1 MSILGQIGYSGVRA
15 TQIALTAT
23 GQNIANVNTP
33 GFSRLAPEQHSLG
46 GQTASSIGG
55 GVQVTSIRR
64 LSSDFHNQQ
73 LWRAGTDKSY
83 FSTNQQ
89 YLTALEGL
97 IDSEG
102 SSVSVGLDN
111 FFAALSEAS
120 STPES
125 IALRQQI
132 ISEAKQLAQ
141 RFNGLNNNIG
151 TQLNA
156 LKGQRVA
163 MTSEI
168 NGLSG
173 NIAEL
178 NLQIR
183 EMESTGRDTSTLR
196 DYRENMVKELSQ
208 YAGIRVQEAP
218 DGTLDVSLANGQ
230 PLVAGITA
238 GQLKIN
244 ENVAGV
250 QEMTLVFAKTTFPL
264 NQDGLGGALGS
275 LYDMENGAL
284 RPAQQ
289 DLDDMAKALSEMVNT
304 RLTGL
309 SPDGT
314 PVVGQS
320 PGYDLE
326 GNPGK
331 ALFVYNEGSTSGM
344 LSVTDLAPEELAF
357 SSEFDLDVNGDR
369 QGVVGNNQN
378 LLALLELKSAKVNVA
393 GSDVPLNDAYAGLVG
408 RVAST
413 SRQNQADLSAAK
425 TVSDQAQAQ
434 RDSVSAVNLDEE
446 AVNLMAYEQAYQ
458 ANMKVI
464 STSNDLFSAVLAM
477 F

>member
-15 TQIALTAT
+15 SQIALSAT

-33 GFSRLAPEQHSLG
+33 GFSRLAPDLHSLG
-46 GQTASSIGG
+46 GQTSVSIGG
-55 GVQVTSIRR
+55 GVQVSSIRR
-64 LSSDFHNQQ
+64 LSNDFQNQQ
-73 LWRAGTDKSY
+73 LWRASTDKNY
-83 FSTNQQ
+83 FNTSQQ

-132 ISEAKQLAQ
+132 IGESKQLAQ
-141 RFNGLNNNIG
+141 RFNGLNSNIG

-156 LKGQRVA
+156 LQGQRVA

-178 NLQIR
+178 NAQIR
-183 EMESTGRDTSTLR
+183 EMESSGRDTATLR
-196 DYRENMVKELSQ
+196 DYRDNLVKDLSQ
-208 YAGIRVQEAP
+208 YAGIRVQEAA
-218 DGTLDVSLANGQ
+218 DGTLNVSLANGQ
-230 PLVAGITA
+230 PLVAGATA
-238 GQLKIN
+238 GQLKVN
-244 ENVAGV
+244 TNLAGE

-264 NQDGLGGALGS
+264 NQQGIGGSLGG
-275 LYDMENGAL
+275 LYDMEYGAL

-289 DLDDMAKALSEMVNT
+289 DLHDMASAVATMVNNT
-304 RLTGL
+304 LAAGF
-309 SPDGT
+309 
-314 PVVGQS
+314 
-320 PGYDLE
+320 DLN
-326 GNPGK
+326 GNPGQP
-331 ALFVYNEGSTSGM
+331 LFSYNAGSTSGM
-344 LSVTDLAPEELAF
+344 LAVNPLGASELAF
-357 SSEFDLDVNGDR
+357 SGTAGE
-369 QGVVGNNQN
+369 VGNNKT
-378 LLALLELKSAKVNVA
+378 LLAMLELKSAGVQVA
-393 GSDVPLNDAYAGLVG
+393 GNTVPLNDAYAGLVG
-408 RVAST
+408 RVASA
-413 SRQNQADLSAAK
+413 SRQNQADLRAAT
-425 TVSDQAQAQ
+425 TVAEQAQAQ

-464 STSNDLFSAVLAM
+464 STSNDLFNAVLAM

>member
-1 MSILGQIGYSGVRA
+1 VSILGQIGYSGVRA
-15 TQIALTAT
+15 SQIALSAT

-33 GFSRLAPEQHSLG
+33 GFSRLAPDLHSLG
-46 GQTASSIGG
+46 GQTSVSIGG
-55 GVQVTSIRR
+55 GVQVSSIRR
-64 LSSDFHNQQ
+64 LSNDFQNQQ
-73 LWRAGTDKSY
+73 LWRASTDKNY
-83 FSTNQQ
+83 FNTNQQ

-132 ISEAKQLAQ
+132 IGEAKQLAQ
-141 RFNGLNNNIG
+141 RFNGLNSNIG
-151 TQLNA
+151 IQLNA
-156 LKGQRVA
+156 LQGQRVA

-178 NLQIR
+178 NAQIR
-183 EMESTGRDTSTLR
+183 EMESSGRDTATLR
-196 DYRENMVKELSQ
+196 DYRENLVKDLSQ

-218 DGTLDVSLANGQ
+218 DGTLSVSLANGQ
-230 PLVAGITA
+230 PLVAGATA
-238 GQLKIN
+238 GQLKVN
-244 ENVAGV
+244 ENLAGE

-264 NQDGLGGALGS
+264 TQQGLGGSLGS
-275 LYDMENGAL
+275 LYDMEYGAL

-289 DLDDMAKALSEMVNT
+289 DLHDMAKALSERVNDT
-304 RLTGL
+304 LAG
-309 SPDGT
+309 GT
-314 PVVGQS
+314 
-320 PGYDLE
+320 DLN
-326 GNPGK
+326 GNPGQ
-331 ALFVYNEGSTSGM
+331 ALFVHNPGSTSGM
-344 LSVTDLAPEELAF
+344 LEVNALAAAELAF
-357 SSEFDLDVNGDR
+357 SSVAGE
-369 QGVVGNNQN
+369 VGNNKT
-378 LLALLELKSAKVNVA
+378 LLQLLDLKSQGINVA
-393 GSDVPLNDAYAGLVG
+393 GNTVPLNDAYAGLVG
-408 RVAST
+408 RVASA
-413 SRQNQADLSAAK
+413 SRQNQADLSAAT
-425 TVSDQAQAQ
+425 TVAEQAQAQ

-464 STSNDLFSAVLAM
+464 STSNDLFNAVLAM

>member
-15 TQIALTAT
+15 SQIALSAT

-33 GFSRLAPEQHSLG
+33 GFSRLAPDLHSLG
-46 GQTASSIGG
+46 GQTSVSIGG
-55 GVQVTSIRR
+55 GVQVSSIRR
-64 LSSDFHNQQ
+64 LSNDFQNQQ
-73 LWRAGTDKSY
+73 LWRASTDKNY
-83 FSTNQQ
+83 FNTNQQ

-132 ISEAKQLAQ
+132 IGEAKQLAQ
-141 RFNGLNNNIG
+141 RFNGLNSNIG

-156 LKGQRVA
+156 LQGQRGA
-163 MTSEI
+163 MVSEI

-178 NLQIR
+178 NAQIR
-183 EMESTGRDTSTLR
+183 EMESTGRDTATLR
-196 DYRENMVKELSQ
+196 DYRENLVKDLSQ

-218 DGTLDVSLANGQ
+218 DGTLSVSLANGQ
-230 PLVAGITA
+230 PLVAGATA
-238 GQLKIN
+238 GQLKVN
-244 ENVAGV
+244 ENLAGE

-264 NQDGLGGALGS
+264 TQQGLGGSLGS
-275 LYDMENGAL
+275 LYDMEYGAL

-289 DLDDMAKALSEMVNT
+289 DLHDMAKALSERVNDT
-304 RLTGL
+304 LAGGTDLNGNTG
-309 SPDGT
+309 
-314 PVVGQS
+314 Q
-320 PGYDLE
+320 
-326 GNPGK
+326 
-331 ALFVYNEGSTSGM
+331 ALFVHNPGSTSGM
-344 LSVTDLAPEELAF
+344 LEVKALAAAELAF
-357 SSEFDLDVNGDR
+357 SSVAGE
-369 QGVVGNNQN
+369 VGNNKT
-378 LLALLELKSAKVNVA
+378 LLQLLDLKSQGINVA
-393 GSDVPLNDAYAGLVG
+393 GNTVPLNDAYAGLVG
-408 RVAST
+408 RVASA
-413 SRQNQADLSAAK
+413 SRQNQADLSAAT
-425 TVSDQAQAQ
+425 TVAEQAQAQ

-464 STSNDLFSAVLAM
+464 STSNDLFNAVLAM

>member
-33 GFSRLAPEQHSLG
+33 GFSRLTPDLKSVG
-46 GQTASSIGG
+46 GQTATSIGG
-55 GVQVTSIRR
+55 GVQVSSIRR
-64 LSSDFHNQQ
+64 LSNDFQNQQ
-73 LWRAGTDKSY
+73 LWRATTDKNYYS
-83 FSTNQQ
+83 SNQQ

-132 ISEAKQLAQ
+132 VGEAKQLAQ
-141 RFNGLNNNIG
+141 RFNGLNTNIG

-156 LKGQRVA
+156 LQGQRVA

-178 NLQIR
+178 NLEIR
-183 EMESTGRDTSTLR
+183 EMESTGRDTATLR
-196 DYRENMVKELSQ
+196 DYRENLVKDLSQ

-238 GQLKIN
+238 GQLKVN
-244 ENVAGV
+244 ENVAGE

-264 NQDGLGGALGS
+264 NQDGLGGSLGS
-275 LYDMENGAL
+275 LYDMEYGAL

-289 DLDDMAKALSEMVNT
+289 DLHDMARALSEMVNDT
-304 RLTGL
+304 LAG
-309 SPDGT
+309 GF
-314 PVVGQS
+314 
-320 PGYDLE
+320 DLN
-326 GNPGK
+326 GDPGK
-331 ALFVYNEGSTSGM
+331 PLFVYNPNSTSGM
-344 LSVTDLAPEELAF
+344 LEAGPLGGAELAF
-357 SSEFDLDVNGDR
+357 SAVGGADVE
-369 QGVVGNNQN
+369 VGNNKI
-378 LLALLELKSAKVNVA
+378 LLQLLELKSRGVDVA
-393 GSDVPLNDAYAGLVG
+393 GNTVPLNDAYAGIVS

-413 SRQNQADLSAAK
+413 SRQNQADLSAAQ
-425 TVSDQAQAQ
+425 TVTDQAQAQ

-464 STSNDLFSAVLAM
+464 STSNDLFNAVLAM

>member
-15 TQIALTAT
+15 SQIALSAT

-33 GFSRLAPEQHSLG
+33 GFSRLRPDLQSLG
-46 GQTASSIGG
+46 GQTAVSIGG
-55 GVQVTSIRR
+55 GVQVGSIRR
-64 LSSDFHNQQ
+64 LSNDFQNQQ
-73 LWRAGTDKSY
+73 LWRAGTDQNY
-83 FSTNQQ
+83 FNTSQQ

-132 ISEAKQLAQ
+132 IGESKQLAQ
-141 RFNGLNNNIG
+141 RFNGLNSNIG

-156 LKGQRVA
+156 LQGQRVA

-178 NLQIR
+178 NAQIR
-183 EMESTGRDTSTLR
+183 EMESSGRDTATLR
-196 DYRENMVKELSQ
+196 DYRENLVKDLSQ
-208 YAGIRVQEAP
+208 YAGIRVQEAS
-218 DGTLDVSLANGQ
+218 DGTMNVSLANGQ
-230 PLVAGITA
+230 PLVAGATA

-244 ENVAGV
+244 ANLAGE

-264 NQDGLGGALGS
+264 NQQGIGGSLGG
-275 LYDMENGAL
+275 LYDMEYGAL

-289 DLDDMAKALSEMVNT
+289 DLHDMASAVASMINDALA
-304 RLTGL
+304 G
-309 SPDGT
+309 GF
-314 PVVGQS
+314 
-320 PGYDLE
+320 DLN
-326 GNPGK
+326 GNPGQP
-331 ALFVYNEGSTSGM
+331 LFSYNAGSTSGM
-344 LSVTDLAPEELAF
+344 LAVNALGASELAF
-357 SSEFDLDVNGDR
+357 SDTAGE
-369 QGVVGNNQN
+369 VGNNKT
-378 LLALLELKSAKVNVA
+378 LLAMLELKSAGVTVA
-393 GSDVPLNDAYAGLVG
+393 GESVPLNDAYAGLVG
-408 RVAST
+408 RVASA
-413 SRQNQADLSAAK
+413 SRQNQADLRATT
-425 TVSDQAQAQ
+425 TVAEQAQAQ

-464 STSNDLFSAVLAM
+464 STSNDLFNAVLAM

>member
-33 GFSRLAPEQHSLG
+33 GFSRLTPDLKSLG
-46 GQTASSIGG
+46 GQTATSIGG
-55 GVQVTSIRR
+55 GVQVSSIRR
-64 LSSDFHNQQ
+64 LSNDFQNQQ
-73 LWRAGTDKSY
+73 LWRASSDKNY
-83 FSTNQQ
+83 YSTNQQ

-132 ISEAKQLAQ
+132 IGETKQLAQ
-141 RFNGLNNNIG
+141 RFNGLNSNIG

-156 LKGQRVA
+156 LQGQRVA

-178 NLQIR
+178 NAQIR
-183 EMESTGRDTSTLR
+183 EMESSGRDTATLR
-196 DYRENMVKELSQ
+196 DYRENLVKDLSQ
-208 YAGIRVQEAP
+208 HVGIRVQEAP
-218 DGTLDVSLANGQ
+218 DGTLDVSLVNGQ

-238 GQLKIN
+238 GQLKVN
-244 ENVAGV
+244 ENAAGE

-264 NQDGLGGALGS
+264 NQNGLGGSLGG
-275 LYDMENGAL
+275 LYDMEYGAL

-289 DLDDMAKALSEMVNT
+289 DLHDMAKALSEMVNT
-304 RLTGL
+304 TLTGL
-309 SPDGT
+309 SPDDT

-344 LSVTDLAPEELAF
+344 LSVTDLSPEELAF
-357 SSEFDLDVNGDR
+357 SSAGQSGTGE
-369 QGVVGNNQN
+369 VGNNQN
-378 LLALLELKSAKVNVA
+378 LLALLELKSAKVKVA
-393 GSDVPLNDAYAGLVG
+393 GSEVPLNDAYAGLVG
-408 RVAST
+408 RVASS
-413 SRQNQADLSAAK
+413 SRQNQADLSAAT
-425 TVSDQAQAQ
+425 TVSEQAQAQ
-434 RDSVSAVNLDEE
+434 RDSVSAVNLNEE

-464 STSNDLFSAVLAM
+464 STSNDLFNAVLAM

>member
-15 TQIALTAT
+15 SQIALSAT

-33 GFSRLAPEQHSLG
+33 GFSRLAPDLHSLG
-46 GQTASSIGG
+46 GQTSVSIGG
-55 GVQVTSIRR
+55 GVQVSSIRR
-64 LSSDFHNQQ
+64 LSNDFQNQQ
-73 LWRAGTDKSY
+73 LWRASTDKNY
-83 FSTNQQ
+83 FNTNQQ

-132 ISEAKQLAQ
+132 IGEAKQLAQ
-141 RFNGLNNNIG
+141 RFNGLNSNIG
-151 TQLNA
+151 IQLNA
-156 LKGQRVA
+156 LQGQRVA

-178 NLQIR
+178 NAQIR
-183 EMESTGRDTSTLR
+183 EMESSGRDTATLR
-196 DYRENMVKELSQ
+196 DYRENLVKDLSQ

-218 DGTLDVSLANGQ
+218 DGTLSVSLANGQ
-230 PLVAGITA
+230 PLVAGATA
-238 GQLKIN
+238 GQLKVN
-244 ENVAGV
+244 ENLAGE

-264 NQDGLGGALGS
+264 TQQGLGGSLGS
-275 LYDMENGAL
+275 LYDMEYGAL

-289 DLDDMAKALSEMVNT
+289 DLHDMAKALSERVNDT
-304 RLTGL
+304 LAG
-309 SPDGT
+309 GT
-314 PVVGQS
+314 
-320 PGYDLE
+320 DIN
-326 GNPGK
+326 GNPGQ
-331 ALFVYNEGSTSGM
+331 ALFVHNPGSTSGM
-344 LSVTDLAPEELAF
+344 LEVKALAAAELAF
-357 SSEFDLDVNGDR
+357 SSVAGE
-369 QGVVGNNQN
+369 VGNNKT
-378 LLALLELKSAKVNVA
+378 LLQLLDLKSQGINVA
-393 GSDVPLNDAYAGLVG
+393 GNTVPLNDAYAGLVG
-408 RVAST
+408 RVASA
-413 SRQNQADLSAAK
+413 SRQNQADLSAAT
-425 TVSDQAQAQ
+425 TVAEQAQAQ

-464 STSNDLFSAVLAM
+464 STSNDLFNAVLAM

>member
-33 GFSRLAPEQHSLG
+33 GFSRLTPDLKSVG
-46 GQTASSIGG
+46 GQTATSIGG
-55 GVQVTSIRR
+55 GVQVSSIRR
-64 LSSDFHNQQ
+64 LSNDFQNQQ
-73 LWRAGTDKSY
+73 LWRATTDKNYYS
-83 FSTNQQ
+83 SNQQ

-132 ISEAKQLAQ
+132 VGEAKQLAQ
-141 RFNGLNNNIG
+141 RFNGLNTNIG

-156 LKGQRVA
+156 LQGQRVA

-178 NLQIR
+178 NLEIR
-183 EMESTGRDTSTLR
+183 EMESTGRDTATLR
-196 DYRENMVKELSQ
+196 DYRENLVKDLSQ

-238 GQLKIN
+238 GQLKVN
-244 ENVAGV
+244 ENVAGE
-250 QEMTLVFAKTTFPL
+250 QEMALVFAKTTFPL
-264 NQDGLGGALGS
+264 NQDGLGGSLGS
-275 LYDMENGAL
+275 LYDMEYGAL

-289 DLDDMAKALSEMVNT
+289 DLDDMARALSEMVNT

-309 SPDGT
+309 LPDGT
-314 PVVGQS
+314 PVVDQS

-344 LSVTDLAPEELAF
+344 LSVTDLSPEELAF
-357 SSEFDLDVNGDR
+357 SSAGQSGTGE
-369 QGVVGNNQN
+369 VGNNQN
-378 LLALLELKSAKVNVA
+378 LLALLELKSTKVKVA
-393 GSDVPLNDAYAGLVG
+393 GSEVPLNDAYAGLVG

-413 SRQNQADLSAAK
+413 SRQNQADLSAAQ
-425 TVSDQAQAQ
+425 TVTDQAQAQ

-464 STSNDLFSAVLAM
+464 STSNDLFNAVLAM

>member
-173 NIAEL
+173 NIADL

-196 DYRENMVKELSQ
+196 DYRENLVKELSQ

-264 NQDGLGGALGS
+264 NQDGMGGALGS

-289 DLDDMAKALSEMVNT
+289 DLHDMAGALAKMVNDT
-304 RLTGL
+304 LAA
-309 SPDGT
+309 
-314 PVVGQS
+314 
-320 PGYDLE
+320 GYDLKGE
-326 GNPGK
+326 SGEP
-331 ALFVYNEGSTSGM
+331 LFAHNQNSISGM
-344 LSVTDLAPEELAF
+344 LMVNDLSPEELAF
-357 SSEFDLDVNGDR
+357 SSDGQSGTGE
-369 QGVVGNNQN
+369 VGNNQN

-413 SRQNQADLSAAK
+413 SRQNQADLSAAQ

-464 STSNDLFSAVLAM
+464 STSNDLFNAVLAM

>member
-1 MSILGQIGYSGVRA
+1 VSILGQIGYSGVRA

-33 GFSRLAPEQHSLG
+33 GFSRLAPDLKSVG
-46 GQTASSIGG
+46 GQSATSIGG
-55 GVQVTSIRR
+55 GVQVSSIRR
-64 LSSDFHNQQ
+64 LSNDFQNQQ
-73 LWRAGTDKSY
+73 LWRASTDKNY
-83 FSTNQQ
+83 YNTNQQ

-102 SSVSVGLDN
+102 SSVSGGLDN

-132 ISEAKQLAQ
+132 IGEAKQLAQ
-141 RFNGLNNNIG
+141 RFNGLNSNIG

-156 LKGQRVA
+156 LHGQRVA
-163 MTSEI
+163 MASEI

-178 NLQIR
+178 NAQIR
-183 EMESTGRDTSTLR
+183 EMQSSGRDTATLR
-196 DYRENMVKELSQ
+196 DYRENLVKELSQ
-208 YAGIRVQEAP
+208 YVGIRVQEAA
-218 DGTLDVSLANGQ
+218 DGSLEVSLVNGQ

-238 GQLKIN
+238 GELKVN
-244 ENVAGV
+244 ENAAGE

-264 NQDGLGGALGS
+264 NQDGLGGSLGS
-275 LYDMENGAL
+275 LYDMEYGAL

-289 DLDDMAKALSEMVNT
+289 DLHDMAKALSEMVNDT
-304 RLTGL
+304 LAG
-309 SPDGT
+309 GF
-314 PVVGQS
+314 
-320 PGYDLE
+320 DLN
-326 GNPGK
+326 GNPGQP
-331 ALFVYNEGSTSGM
+331 LFVYNANSTSGM
-344 LSVTDLAPEELAF
+344 LEAGSLAAVELAF
-357 SSEFDLDVNGDR
+357 SAVGGVNAE
-369 QGVVGNNQN
+369 VGNNKI
-378 LLALLELKSAKVNVA
+378 LLELLDLKSRGIDVA
-393 GSDVPLNDAYAGLVG
+393 GNTVPLNDAYAGLVS
-408 RVAST
+408 RVASS
-413 SRQNQADLSAAK
+413 SRQNQADLGAAR

-464 STSNDLFSAVLAM
+464 STSNDLFNAVLAM

>member
-15 TQIALTAT
+15 SQIALSAT

-33 GFSRLAPEQHSLG
+33 GFSRLAPDLHSLG
-46 GQTASSIGG
+46 GQTSVSIGG
-55 GVQVTSIRR
+55 GVQVSSIRR
-64 LSSDFHNQQ
+64 LSNDFQNQQ
-73 LWRAGTDKSY
+73 LWRASTDKNY
-83 FSTNQQ
+83 FNTNQQ

-132 ISEAKQLAQ
+132 IGEAKQLAQ
-141 RFNGLNNNIG
+141 RFNGLNSNIG
-151 TQLNA
+151 IQLNA
-156 LKGQRVA
+156 LQGQRVA

-178 NLQIR
+178 NAQIR
-183 EMESTGRDTSTLR
+183 EMESSGRDTATLR
-196 DYRENMVKELSQ
+196 DYRENLVKDLSQ

-218 DGTLDVSLANGQ
+218 DGTLSVSLANGQ
-230 PLVAGITA
+230 PLVAGATA
-238 GQLKIN
+238 GQLKVN
-244 ENVAGV
+244 ENLAGE
-250 QEMTLVFAKTTFPL
+250 QEMSLVFAKTTFPL
-264 NQDGLGGALGS
+264 NQQGLGGSLGS
-275 LYDMENGAL
+275 LYDMEYGAL

-289 DLDDMAKALSEMVNT
+289 DLHDMAKALSERVNDT
-304 RLTGL
+304 LAGGFDL
-309 SPDGT
+309 KGDP
-314 PVVGQS
+314 GQ
-320 PGYDLE
+320 P
-326 GNPGK
+326 
-331 ALFVYNEGSTSGM
+331 LFVYNASSTSGM
-344 LSVTDLAPEELAF
+344 LEVGPLAASELAF
-357 SSEFDLDVNGDR
+357 SSVGGADVE
-369 QGVVGNNQN
+369 VGNNKN
-378 LLALLELKSAKVNVA
+378 LLQLLDLKSKGIDVA
-393 GSDVPLNDAYAGLVG
+393 GNTVPLNDAYAGLVG
-408 RVAST
+408 RVASA
-413 SRQNQADLSAAK
+413 SRQNQADLSAAT
-425 TVSDQAQAQ
+425 TVAEQAQAQ

-464 STSNDLFSAVLAM
+464 STSNDLFNAVLAM

>member
-173 NIAEL
+173 NIADL

-183 EMESTGRDTSTLR
+183 EMESTGRDTATLR
-196 DYRENMVKELSQ
+196 DYRENLVKELSQ

-238 GQLKIN
+238 GQLEIN

-264 NQDGLGGALGS
+264 NQDGMGGALGS

-289 DLDDMAKALSEMVNT
+289 DLHDMAGALAKMVNDT
-304 RLTGL
+304 LAA
-309 SPDGT
+309 
-314 PVVGQS
+314 
-320 PGYDLE
+320 GYDLKGE
-326 GNPGK
+326 RGEP
-331 ALFVYNEGSTSGM
+331 LFAHNQNSISGM
-344 LSVTDLAPEELAF
+344 LMVNDLSPEELAF
-357 SSEFDLDVNGDR
+357 SSDGQSGTGE
-369 QGVVGNNQN
+369 VGNNQN
-378 LLALLELKSAKVNVA
+378 LLTLLELKSAKVNVA
-393 GSDVPLNDAYAGLVG
+393 GSEVPLNDAYAGLVG

-413 SRQNQADLSAAK
+413 SRQNQADLSAAQ

-464 STSNDLFSAVLAM
+464 STSNDLFNAVLAM

>member
-15 TQIALTAT
+15 SQIALSAT

-33 GFSRLAPEQHSLG
+33 GFSRLTPELHSLG
-46 GQTASSIGG
+46 GQTSVSIGG
-55 GVQVTSIRR
+55 GVEVSSIRR
-64 LSSDFHNQQ
+64 LSNDFQNQQ
-73 LWRAGTDKSY
+73 LWRATTDKQY
-83 FSTNQQ
+83 FSTSQQ

-132 ISEAKQLAQ
+132 IGEAKQLAQ
-141 RFNGLNNNIG
+141 RFNGLNSNIG

-156 LKGQRVA
+156 LQGQRVA

-178 NLQIR
+178 NAKIR
-183 EMESTGRDTSTLR
+183 EMESAGRDTATLR
-196 DYRENMVKELSQ
+196 DTRENLVKDLSQ

-218 DGTLDVSLANGQ
+218 DGTLSVSLANGQ
-230 PLVAGITA
+230 PLVAGATA
-238 GQLKIN
+238 GQLKIS
-244 ENVAGV
+244 ENVAGE

-264 NQDGLGGALGS
+264 NPQGLGGALGG
-275 LYDMENGAL
+275 LYDMEYGAL

-289 DLDDMAKALSEMVNT
+289 DLHDMAAAVATLVNDT
-304 RLTGL
+304 LAG
-309 SPDGT
+309 GF
-314 PVVGQS
+314 
-320 PGYDLE
+320 DLN
-326 GNPGK
+326 GNPGQP
-331 ALFVYNEGSTSGM
+331 LFSYNAGSTSGM
-344 LSVTDLAPEELAF
+344 LAVNALGASELAF
-357 SSEFDLDVNGDR
+357 SSTAGE
-369 QGVVGNNQN
+369 VGNNKV
-378 LLALLELKSAKVNVA
+378 LLQMLELKSAGVAVA
-393 GSDVPLNDAYAGLVG
+393 GNTVPLNDAYAGLVG
-408 RVAST
+408 RVASA
-413 SRQNQADLSAAK
+413 SRQNQADLGAAT
-425 TVSDQAQAQ
+425 TVAEQAQAQ

-464 STSNDLFSAVLAM
+464 STSNDLFNAVLAM

>member
-1 MSILGQIGYSGVRA
+1 MSTLGQIGYSGGRA

-33 GFSRLAPEQHSLG
+33 GFSRLTPDLKSVG
-46 GQTASSIGG
+46 GQTATSIGG
-55 GVQVTSIRR
+55 GVQVSSIRR
-64 LSSDFHNQQ
+64 LSNDFQNQQ
-73 LWRAGTDKSY
+73 LWRATTDKNYYS
-83 FSTNQQ
+83 SNQQ

-132 ISEAKQLAQ
+132 VGEAKQLAQ
-141 RFNGLNNNIG
+141 RFNGLNTNIG

-156 LKGQRVA
+156 LQGQRVA

-178 NLQIR
+178 NLEIR
-183 EMESTGRDTSTLR
+183 EMESTGRDTATLR
-196 DYRENMVKELSQ
+196 DYRENLVKDLSQ

-238 GQLKIN
+238 GQLKVN
-244 ENVAGV
+244 ENVAGE

-264 NQDGLGGALGS
+264 NQDGLGGSLGS
-275 LYDMENGAL
+275 LYDMEYGAL

-289 DLDDMAKALSEMVNT
+289 DLHDMARALSEMVNDT
-304 RLTGL
+304 LAGGFDL
-309 SPDGT
+309 SGD
-314 PVVGQS
+314 
-320 PGYDLE
+320 
-326 GNPGK
+326 PGK
-331 ALFVYNEGSTSGM
+331 PLFVYNPNSTSGM
-344 LSVTDLAPEELAF
+344 LEAGPLGGAELAF
-357 SSEFDLDVNGDR
+357 SAVGGADVE
-369 QGVVGNNQN
+369 VGNNKI
-378 LLALLELKSAKVNVA
+378 LLQLLELKSRGVDVA
-393 GSDVPLNDAYAGLVG
+393 GNTVPLNDAYAGIVS

-413 SRQNQADLSAAK
+413 SRQNQADLSAAQ
-425 TVSDQAQAQ
+425 TVTDQAQAQ

-464 STSNDLFSAVLAM
+464 STSNDLFNAVLAM

>member
-1 MSILGQIGYSGVRA
+1 VSILGQIGYSGVRA
-15 TQIALTAT
+15 SQIALSAT

-33 GFSRLAPEQHSLG
+33 GFSRLAPDLHSLG
-46 GQTASSIGG
+46 GQTSVSIGG
-55 GVQVTSIRR
+55 GVQVSSIRR
-64 LSSDFHNQQ
+64 LSNDFQNQQ
-73 LWRAGTDKSY
+73 LWRASTDKNY
-83 FSTNQQ
+83 FNSNQQ

-132 ISEAKQLAQ
+132 IGEAKQLAQ
-141 RFNGLNNNIG
+141 RFNGLNSNIG
-151 TQLNA
+151 IQLNA
-156 LKGQRVA
+156 LQGQRVA

-178 NLQIR
+178 NAQIR
-183 EMESTGRDTSTLR
+183 EMESSGRDTATLR
-196 DYRENMVKELSQ
+196 DYRENLVKDLSQ

-218 DGTLDVSLANGQ
+218 DGTLSVSLANGQ
-230 PLVAGITA
+230 PLVAGATA
-238 GQLKIN
+238 GQLKVN
-244 ENVAGV
+244 ENLAGE

-264 NQDGLGGALGS
+264 TQQGLGGSLGS
-275 LYDMENGAL
+275 LYDMEYGAL

-289 DLDDMAKALSEMVNT
+289 DLHDMAKALSERVNDT
-304 RLTGL
+304 LAG
-309 SPDGT
+309 GT
-314 PVVGQS
+314 
-320 PGYDLE
+320 DLN
-326 GNPGK
+326 GNPGQ
-331 ALFVYNEGSTSGM
+331 ALFVHNPGSTSGM
-344 LSVTDLAPEELAF
+344 LEVKALAAAELAF
-357 SSEFDLDVNGDR
+357 SSVAGE
-369 QGVVGNNQN
+369 VGNNKT
-378 LLALLELKSAKVNVA
+378 LLQLLDLKSQGINVA
-393 GSDVPLNDAYAGLVG
+393 GNTVPLNDAYAGLVG
-408 RVAST
+408 RVASA
-413 SRQNQADLSAAK
+413 SRQNQADLSAAT
-425 TVSDQAQAQ
+425 TVAEQAQAQ

-464 STSNDLFSAVLAM
+464 STSNDLFNAVLAM

>member
-15 TQIALTAT
+15 SQIALSAT

-33 GFSRLAPEQHSLG
+33 GFSRLAPDLHSLG
-46 GQTASSIGG
+46 GQTSVSIGG
-55 GVQVTSIRR
+55 GVQVSSIRR
-64 LSSDFHNQQ
+64 LSNDFQNQQ
-73 LWRAGTDKSY
+73 LWRASTDKNY
-83 FSTNQQ
+83 FNTNQQ

-132 ISEAKQLAQ
+132 IGEAKQLAQ
-141 RFNGLNNNIG
+141 RFNGLNSNIG

-156 LKGQRVA
+156 LQGQRVA

-178 NLQIR
+178 NAQIR
-183 EMESTGRDTSTLR
+183 EMESSGRDTATLR
-196 DYRENMVKELSQ
+196 DYRENLVKGLSQ

-218 DGTLDVSLANGQ
+218 DGTLSVSLANGQ
-230 PLVAGITA
+230 PLVAGATA
-238 GQLKIN
+238 GQLKVN
-244 ENVAGV
+244 ENLAGE

-264 NQDGLGGALGS
+264 TQQGLGGSLGS
-275 LYDMENGAL
+275 LYDMEYGAL

-289 DLDDMAKALSEMVNT
+289 DLHDMAKALSERVNDT
-304 RLTGL
+304 LAG
-309 SPDGT
+309 GT
-314 PVVGQS
+314 
-320 PGYDLE
+320 DLN
-326 GNPGK
+326 GNPGQ
-331 ALFVYNEGSTSGM
+331 ALFVHNPGSTSGM
-344 LSVTDLAPEELAF
+344 LEVKALAAAELAF
-357 SSEFDLDVNGDR
+357 SSVAGE
-369 QGVVGNNQN
+369 VGNNKT
-378 LLALLELKSAKVNVA
+378 LLQLLDLKSQGINVA
-393 GSDVPLNDAYAGLVG
+393 GSNVPLNDAYAGLVG
-408 RVAST
+408 RVASA
-413 SRQNQADLSAAK
+413 SRQNQADLSAAT
-425 TVSDQAQAQ
+425 TVAEQAQAQ

-464 STSNDLFSAVLAM
+464 STSNDLFNAVLAM

>member
-15 TQIALTAT
+15 SQIALSAT

-33 GFSRLAPEQHSLG
+33 GFSRLTPDMKSVG
-46 GQTASSIGG
+46 GQTSVSIGG
-55 GVQVTSIRR
+55 GVQVSSIRR
-64 LSSDFHNQQ
+64 LSNDFQNQQ
-73 LWRAGTDKSY
+73 LWRASTDKNY
-83 FSTNQQ
+83 FNTSQQ

-132 ISEAKQLAQ
+132 IGESKQLAQ
-141 RFNGLNNNIG
+141 RFNGLNSNIG

-156 LKGQRVA
+156 LQGQRVA

-178 NLQIR
+178 NAQIR
-183 EMESTGRDTSTLR
+183 EMESSGRDTATLR
-196 DYRENMVKELSQ
+196 DYRDNLVKDLSQ
-208 YAGIRVQEAP
+208 YAGIRVQEAA
-218 DGTLDVSLANGQ
+218 DGTLNVSLANGQ
-230 PLVAGITA
+230 PLVAGATA
-238 GQLKIN
+238 GQLKVN
-244 ENVAGV
+244 ANLAGE

-264 NQDGLGGALGS
+264 NQQGIGGSLGG
-275 LYDMENGAL
+275 LYDMEYGAL
-284 RPAQQ
+284 RPAQK
-289 DLDDMAKALSEMVNT
+289 DLHDMASAVATMVNDT
-304 RLTGL
+304 LAG
-309 SPDGT
+309 GF
-314 PVVGQS
+314 
-320 PGYDLE
+320 DLN
-326 GNPGK
+326 GNPGQP
-331 ALFVYNEGSTSGM
+331 LFSYNAGSTSGM
-344 LSVTDLAPEELAF
+344 LAVNALGASELAF
-357 SSEFDLDVNGDR
+357 SGTAGE
-369 QGVVGNNQN
+369 VGNNKT
-378 LLALLELKSAKVNVA
+378 LLIMLELKSAGVTVA
-393 GSDVPLNDAYAGLVG
+393 GNTVPLNDAYAGLVG
-408 RVAST
+408 RVASA
-413 SRQNQADLSAAK
+413 SRQNQADLRAAT
-425 TVSDQAQAQ
+425 TVAEQAQAQ

-464 STSNDLFSAVLAM
+464 STSNDLFNAVLAM

>member
-15 TQIALTAT
+15 SQIALSAT

-33 GFSRLAPEQHSLG
+33 GFSRLAPDLHSLG
-46 GQTASSIGG
+46 GQTSVSIGG
-55 GVQVTSIRR
+55 GVQVSSIRR
-64 LSSDFHNQQ
+64 LSNDFQNQQ
-73 LWRAGTDKSY
+73 LWRASTDKNY
-83 FSTNQQ
+83 FNTNQQ

-132 ISEAKQLAQ
+132 IGEAKQLAQ
-141 RFNGLNNNIG
+141 RFNGLNSNIG
-151 TQLNA
+151 IQLNA
-156 LKGQRVA
+156 LQGQRVA

-178 NLQIR
+178 NAQIR
-183 EMESTGRDTSTLR
+183 EMESSGRDTATLR
-196 DYRENMVKELSQ
+196 DYRENLVKDLSQ

-218 DGTLDVSLANGQ
+218 DGTLSVSLANGQ
-230 PLVAGITA
+230 PLVAGATA
-238 GQLKIN
+238 GQLKVN
-244 ENVAGV
+244 ENLAGE

-264 NQDGLGGALGS
+264 TQQGLGGSLGS
-275 LYDMENGAL
+275 LYDMEYGAL

-289 DLDDMAKALSEMVNT
+289 DLHDMAKALSERVNDT
-304 RLTGL
+304 LAG
-309 SPDGT
+309 GT
-314 PVVGQS
+314 
-320 PGYDLE
+320 DLN
-326 GNPGK
+326 GNPGQ
-331 ALFVYNEGSTSGM
+331 ALFVHNPGSTSGM
-344 LSVTDLAPEELAF
+344 LEVNALAAAELAF
-357 SSEFDLDVNGDR
+357 SSVAGE
-369 QGVVGNNQN
+369 VGNNKT
-378 LLALLELKSAKVNVA
+378 LLQLLDLKSQGINVA
-393 GSDVPLNDAYAGLVG
+393 GNTVPLNDAYAGLVG
-408 RVAST
+408 RVASA
-413 SRQNQADLSAAK
+413 SRQNQADLSAAT
-425 TVSDQAQAQ
+425 TVAEQAQAQ

-464 STSNDLFSAVLAM
+464 STSNDLFNAVLAM

>member
-15 TQIALTAT
+15 SQIALSAT

-33 GFSRLAPEQHSLG
+33 GFSRLAPDLHSLG
-46 GQTASSIGG
+46 GQTSVSIGG
-55 GVQVTSIRR
+55 GVQVSSIRR
-64 LSSDFHNQQ
+64 LSNDFQNQQ
-73 LWRAGTDKSY
+73 LWRASTDKNY
-83 FSTNQQ
+83 FNSNQQ

-132 ISEAKQLAQ
+132 IGEAKQLAQ
-141 RFNGLNNNIG
+141 RFNGLNSNIG
-151 TQLNA
+151 IQLNA
-156 LKGQRVA
+156 LQGQRVA

-178 NLQIR
+178 NAQIR
-183 EMESTGRDTSTLR
+183 EMESSGRDTATLR
-196 DYRENMVKELSQ
+196 DYRENLVKDLSQ

-218 DGTLDVSLANGQ
+218 DGTLSVSLANGQ
-230 PLVAGITA
+230 PLVAGATA
-238 GQLKIN
+238 GQLKVN
-244 ENVAGV
+244 ENLAGE

-264 NQDGLGGALGS
+264 TQQGLGGSLGS
-275 LYDMENGAL
+275 LYDMEYGAL

-289 DLDDMAKALSEMVNT
+289 DLHDMAKALSERVNDT
-304 RLTGL
+304 LAG
-309 SPDGT
+309 GT
-314 PVVGQS
+314 
-320 PGYDLE
+320 DLN
-326 GNPGK
+326 GNPGQ
-331 ALFVYNEGSTSGM
+331 ALFVHNPGSTSGM
-344 LSVTDLAPEELAF
+344 LEVKALAAAELAF
-357 SSEFDLDVNGDR
+357 SSVAGE
-369 QGVVGNNQN
+369 VGNNKT
-378 LLALLELKSAKVNVA
+378 LLQLLDLKSQGINVA
-393 GSDVPLNDAYAGLVG
+393 GNTVPLNDAYAGLVG
-408 RVAST
+408 RVASA
-413 SRQNQADLSAAK
+413 SRQNQADLSAAT
-425 TVSDQAQAQ
+425 TVAEQAQAQ

-464 STSNDLFSAVLAM
+464 STSNDLFNAVLAM